1 MTYSDNNRRNENK
14 SEKFT
19 RIAEKRVNG
28 ILNDIRL
35 LKQLSNK
42 NNYEYTDAQRKRI
55 FSAVRS
61 ALNDADEAFK
71 GMSKDRSRFRL

>member
-1 MTYSDNNRRNENK
+1 MTYSDNNRQSENK
-14 SEKFT
+14 SERFT
-19 RIAEKRVNG
+19 RIAEKRVNA

-35 LKQLSNK
+35 LKQLSNI

-71 GMSKDRSRFRL
+71 GISKDRSRFRL